1 MPRRTA
7 ANQIL
12 YRFGHDSAAG
22 RVATGVLRAGVLGAD
37 VLGADARG
45 ADVVGGGNRG
55 PRSLGTAVAPRTET
69 IVLARGTHR
78 TRVSEMRL
86 SAARAASPRPNT
98 PGAVLMDQ
106 HAATERNEG
115 ALVRDG
121 TG

>member
-22 RVATGVLRAGVLGAD
+22 RVATGVLRAG
-37 VLGADARG
+37 
-45 ADVVGGGNRG
+45 VVGGGNRG

-86 SAARAASPRPNT
+86 SAARAASPRPDT
-98 PGAVLMDQ
+98 PGAVVMGQ
-106 HAATERNEG
+106 HTATERNEG
-115 ALVRDG
+115 VLVRDG